1 MAVEELSGVKDDV
14 PTTHIAVFVV
24 VTLAVS
30 GAVAAATI
38 VDTVSSVTTIPI
50 MITPALMAIVL
61 RRIQGQ
67 SVRRTVIGSL
77 RGTTLRSVVFAVGF
91 PVLFISVAAAVALT
105 SGLGTYH
112 PGGGEFSYVGPVFLF
127 PVFLVFAGVLS
138 YGEELGWRGYLLP
151 ELTERFGPMTAT
163 VSVGIVW
170 ALYHFPALYFGA
182 QATGLGD
189 PVTTSLIQMGA
200 VLGVAAFP
208 FSYAYYISDGSV
220 LPPVLLHLTWNL
232 LNPFVLGNVY
242 TNVEGFIA
250 GQVILISGEG
260 LLGLIIGIP
269 TLVVVAY
276 LIRQRRFFGKSLQAD
291 GA

>member
-1 MAVEELSGVKDDV
+1 MTTEELSSGEDGVPV
-14 PTTHIAVFVV
+14 THIVLFVG

-30 GAVAAATI
+30 GVVAAATI
-38 VDTVSSVTTIPI
+38 IDTVSAVTTIPI
-50 MITPALMAIVL
+50 IITPALMTIVL
-61 RRIQGQ
+61 RRMQGQ
-67 SVRRTVIGSL
+67 SVRRTIVGSL

-91 PVLFISVAAAVALT
+91 PVLFISIAAAIALT
-105 SGLGTYH
+105 TGLGTYN
-112 PGGGEFSYVGPVFLF
+112 PGGGEFSYGGPIFLF

-151 ELTERFGPMTAT
+151 ELTERFGPMAAT
-163 VSVGIVW
+163 VSVGVVW
-170 ALYHFPALYFGA
+170 ALYHFPVLYFGA

-189 PVTTSLIQMGA
+189 PVVTSLIQMGA

-269 TLVVVAY
+269 TLVIVAY
-276 LIRQRRFFGKSLQAD
+276 LIRQRRFFGKGLQWD
-291 GA
+291 G